1 MDEQFDKELSNHIRE
16 VFDNYEHPGANHG
29 WELLQA
35 KVNARKKG
43 KKVAW
48 LWWSSAA
55 AVVLV
60 FLGVLVW
67 NNNQDTSVN
76 NLAVKPV
83 KQQQPAAKDSAA
95 INNTAIT
102 PDKPEQ
108 VIANNPAPAFNNN
121 IVIPRYVEVTPSV
134 AINGKTQATTNTVL
148 DTQPSQNSTTLA
160 QQLAANQAIQPNNII
175 PNNNNAVADPS
186 RTIID
191 SQKVAA
197 NVPKQPQLANNN
209 LPVNNAIQGDAN
221 GTSAALSKQP
231 PQPVKRSIEDMFA
244 ADKVNQTAKANKRA
258 EKQQDKKVNFSVY
271 AATYFNY
278 AEGST
283 NQVNA
288 GAGLTSDF
296 KLTNKLKLSTGVS
309 IAQNSLNYNTQAPP
323 AASALAREAPAL
335 KAESLFSTAA
345 VLPVFKNYNASLVG
359 LDIPINIK
367 YEFNPQ
373 KTDAYIS
380 AGLSSG
386 TFINETYT
394 YRYGYSGG
402 AGFATNAAP
411 EEQTLH
417 NSFNSFYFAKTLNL
431 SFGVGYPVGG
441 NRLVIEPFVKYPLS
455 GLGAQDIKFGA
466 GGVNLKF
473 SFKTQKR

>member
-1 MDEQFDKELSNHIRE
+1 MDEQFDKKLSDHIRE
-16 VFDNYEHPGANHG
+16 VFDNYEHPGAEHG

-35 KVNARKKG
+35 KVTAGKKG
-43 KKVAW
+43 NKVAW

-60 FLGVLVW
+60 FLGVMLW
-67 NNNQDTSVN
+67 YNNQSTAVN
-76 NLAVKPV
+76 NMAVKSA
-83 KQQQPAAKDSAA
+83 KQQQQPVIKDTAA
-95 INNTAIT
+95 INNGI
-102 PDKPEQ
+102 KPNKTEQ
-108 VIANNPAPAFNNN
+108 VIANNPTSTFNNT
-121 IVIPRYVEVTPSV
+121 IVIPRYVDRTPATSKPENPDT
-134 AINGKTQATTNTVL
+134 ATQATKPNSWIGHP
-148 DTQPSQNSTTLA
+148 QPWQIPSKSIA
-160 QQLAANQAIQPNNII
+160 QTKQAITNKLP
-175 PNNNNAVADPS
+175 A
-186 RTIID
+186 TD
-191 SQKVAA
+191 SQKVAD
-197 NVPKQPQLANNN
+197 NLPNQPQLANNT
-209 LPVNNAIQGDAN
+209 LPVSKTVQGDAS
-221 GTSAALSKQP
+221 GSSAAASQQQQQP
-231 PQPVKRSIEDMFA
+231 AKRSIEDMFE
-244 ADKVNQTAKANKRA
+244 ADKLNRTAKTNKRA
-258 EKQQDKKVNFSVY
+258 DKPDAKKVNFSVY

-296 KLTNKLKLSTGVS
+296 RLSKNFKLSTGVS

-323 AASALAREAPAL
+323 AASVLASEAPAL
-335 KAESLFSTAA
+335 RAESLFSSAA
-345 VLPVFKNYNASLVG
+345 VLPVFKNYNASLIG

-367 YEFNPQ
+367 YEFDPQ
-373 KTDAYIS
+373 KTDAFIS

-402 AGFATNAAP
+402 AGFVSNAAP

-431 SFGVGYPVGG
+431 SFGIGYPVGS

-473 SFKTQKR
+473 SFKGKK